1 MDNKIKALAK
11 YLGEPVENLRNN
23 GDNYVQ
29 VVDGFEYLVLTE
41 DEADEV
47 AAAYIAESIWAFN
60 ADFILETCGLDSGSN
75 VVRSLRQIQKDS
87 CEGCNDFISA
97 LVDGTCG
104 IDEFVQAAIDADGRG
119 HFLSSYDGEEGGARR
134 ILHLYYI
141 TCRN

>member
-1 MDNKIKALAK
+1 MDNKIKALAE

-41 DEADEV
+41 YEADEV
-47 AAAYIAESIWAFN
+47 AAAYIADSIWAFN
-60 ADFILETCGLDSGSN
+60 AEFILETCGLDSASN
-75 VVRSLRQIQKDS
+75 VARSLRQIQKDS

-119 HFLSSYDGEEGGARR
+119 HFLSSYDGEEGEQDGYF
-134 ILHLYYI
+134 IYI
-141 TCRN
+141 V